1 MLTIDLNCDLGEGG
15 TADEALM
22 PLITSANIACGG
34 HAGDDATM
42 RATLRLARQHGVGA
56 GAHPG
61 HEDPAHFGRRE
72 LAVTPAAAAELVRKQ
87 TERIRGLA
95 TEEGVILGH
104 VKLHGALYN
113 QTARDP
119 ALASA
124 VVRALATGFPGLPL
138 VVLAGS
144 VLEEIARRELG
155 APVRAEA
162 FADRAYERGGSLRAR
177 GLPGALLPD
186 ADAAERQVL
195 QLIRTGRV
203 RTWDGGET
211 PLRADTLCLHGDG
224 ADPVGFARRLR
235 SALAAAGVRVQGFP
249 APALR

>member
-15 TADEALM
+15 TEDAALM

-42 RATLRLARQHGVGA
+42 RATLRLARRHGVGA

-72 LAVTPAAAAELVRKQ
+72 LAVTPSAAAELVVRQ
-87 TERIRGLA
+87 TGRLRRLA
-95 TEEGVILGH
+95 AEEGIALAH

-113 QTARDP
+113 QVSRDP
-119 ALASA
+119 ALAA
-124 VVRALATGFPGLPL
+124 EVVRALASTFPGLPL
-138 VVLAGS
+138 IALAGS
-144 VLEEIARRELG
+144 VVEETARRSLG
-155 APVRAEA
+155 APVRAEG
-162 FADRAYERGGSLRAR
+162 FADRAYERGGSLRPR

-186 ADAAERQVL
+186 ADAAERQALEIV
-195 QLIRTGRV
+195 RAGRV

-211 PLRADTLCLHGDG
+211 PLRVDTLCLHGDG
-224 ADPVGFARRLR
+224 SDPVGFARRLR
-235 SALAAAGVRVQGFP
+235 SALAAAGVRVHGFP
-249 APALR
+249 APSHR

>member
-15 TADEALM
+15 AADASLM

-162 FADRAYERGGSLRAR
+162 FADRAYEQGGSLRAR

-211 PLRADTLCLHGDG
+211 FLRADTVCLHGDG

-235 SALAAAGVRVQGFP
+235 SALAAAAVRVQGFP

>member
-15 TADEALM
+15 AADASLM
-22 PLITSANIACGG
+22 PLITSANIACGE

-61 HEDPAHFGRRE
+61 HE
-72 LAVTPAAAAELVRKQ
+72 
-87 TERIRGLA
+87 A

-211 PLRADTLCLHGDG
+211 PLRAETVCLHGDG

>member
-15 TADEALM
+15 AADASLM

-87 TERIRGLA
+87 TERIRRLA

-162 FADRAYERGGSLRAR
+162 FADRAYEQGGSLRAR

-211 PLRADTLCLHGDG
+211 FLRADTVCLHGDG

-235 SALAAAGVRVQGFP
+235 SALAAAGVRVQGFRS
-249 APALR
+249 PALR

>member
-15 TADEALM
+15 AADASLM

-42 RATLRLARQHGVGA
+42 RSTLRLARQHGVGA

-72 LAVTPAAAAELVRKQ
+72 LAVTPAAAAELVLNQ
-87 TERIRGLA
+87 TERLRGLA
-95 TEEGVILGH
+95 TKEGVILGH

-177 GLPGALLPD
+177 GLPGALLAD

-211 PLRADTLCLHGDG
+211 LLRADTVCLHGDG

-235 SALAAAGVRVQGFP
+235 SALAAAGVQVQGFP
-249 APALR
+249 SSVPR

>member
-15 TADEALM
+15 AADASLM

-42 RATLRLARQHGVGA
+42 RSTLRLARQHGVGA

-72 LAVTPAAAAELVRKQ
+72 LAVTPAAAAELVLNQ
-87 TERIRGLA
+87 TERLRGLA
-95 TEEGVILGH
+95 TKEGVILGH

-211 PLRADTLCLHGDG
+211 LLRADTVCLHGDG

>member
-42 RATLRLARQHGVGA
+42 RATLRLARRHGVGA

-72 LAVTPAAAAELVRKQ
+72 LPVTPAAAADLVVRQ
-87 TERIRGLA
+87 TERLRRLA
-95 TEEGVILGH
+95 AEDGIVLSH

-113 QTARDP
+113 QAARDP

-124 VVRALATGFPGLPL
+124 VVCALATSFPGLPL

-144 VLEEIARRELG
+144 VLEEVARRDLR

-162 FADRAYERGGSLRAR
+162 FADRAYEPGGSLRAR

-186 ADAAERQVL
+186 AAAAEQQVL
-195 QLIRTGRV
+195 QIIRSGRV

-211 PLRADTLCLHGDG
+211 ALRAETLCLHGDG

-235 SALAAAGVRVQGFP
+235 SALAAAGVRVQGFSP
-249 APALR
+249 SVPR

>member
-1 MLTIDLNCDLGEGG
+1 MLTVDLNCDLGEGG
-15 TADEALM
+15 AADAALM

-34 HAGDDATM
+34 HAGDDTTM
-42 RATLRLARQHGVGA
+42 RATLRLARLHGVGA

-61 HEDPAHFGRRE
+61 HADPSHFGRRE
-72 LAVTPAAAAELVRKQ
+72 LPVTPAAAAELVVRQ
-87 TERIRGLA
+87 TDRLRRLA
-95 TEEGVILGH
+95 AVEGVPLAH

-113 QTARDP
+113 QVSREP
-119 ALASA
+119 ALAAA
-124 VVRALATGFPGLPL
+124 VVRALADAFPGLPL
-138 VVLAGS
+138 IVLAGS
-144 VLEEIARRELG
+144 VLEETACRFLG
-155 APVRAEA
+155 APVRAEG

-195 QLIRTGRV
+195 EIVRTGRV

-211 PLRADTLCLHGDG
+211 PLRVDTLCLHGDG

-235 SALAAAGVRVQGFP
+235 TALAAAGVKVQGFP
-249 APALR
+249 APFPC

>member
-15 TADEALM
+15 AADEALM

-42 RATLRLARQHGVGA
+42 RATLRLARRHGVGA

-61 HEDPAHFGRRE
+61 HEDPDHFGRRE
-72 LAVTPAAAAELVRKQ
+72 LPVTPTAAAELVVRQ
-87 TERIRGLA
+87 TGHLRRLA
-95 TEEGVILGH
+95 AGEGVQLTH

-113 QTARDP
+113 QASREP
-119 ALASA
+119 ALAAA
-124 VVRALATGFPGLPL
+124 VVRALAADFPGLPL
-138 VVLAGS
+138 IALAGS
-144 VLEEIARRELG
+144 VLEATARRCLA

-162 FADRAYERGGSLRAR
+162 FADRAYEAGGSLRAR

-186 ADAAERQVL
+186 AAAAERQVL
-195 QLIRTGRV
+195 RIV
-203 RTWDGGET
+203 RLGVAPTWDGGET
-211 PLRADTLCLHGDG
+211 PLRAETLCLHGDG

-235 SALAAAGVRVQGFP
+235 SALAAAGVAIQGFP
-249 APALR
+249 PPAPR

>member
-15 TADEALM
+15 AADASLM

-211 PLRADTLCLHGDG
+211 PLRAETVCLHGDG

-235 SALAAAGVRVQGFP
+235 SALAAAGVRVQGFR